1 MRSEKENAQ
10 FPARIPRRR
19 RTALEEIEAVRPGN
33 SCRGVG
39 MYSAKEKATDL
50 DLHCE
55 DVCLASVPARMN

>member
-10 FPARIPRRR
+10 FPARIPSRR
-19 RTALEEIEAVRPGN
+19 RTALQEIEAVRPGN

-55 DVCLASVPARMN
+55 DVYLASGPARMK

>member
-33 SCRGVG
+33 WCRGVG

-55 DVCLASVPARMN
+55 DVCC

>member
-10 FPARIPRRR
+10 FPAKIPRRR

-33 SCRGVG
+33 WCRGVG

-55 DVCLASVPARMN
+55 DVCLASVPARMK